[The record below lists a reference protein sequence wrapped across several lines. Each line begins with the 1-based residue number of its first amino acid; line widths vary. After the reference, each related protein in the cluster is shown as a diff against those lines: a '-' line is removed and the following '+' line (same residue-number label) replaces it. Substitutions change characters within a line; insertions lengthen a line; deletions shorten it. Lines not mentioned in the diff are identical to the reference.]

1 MTSMLPVI
9 STRETI
15 KAFSK
20 VGFEVI
26 PGRGK
31 GSHVVMHKPNWPTI
45 LTIPDRRE
53 LRRGTLRSLIRDAG
67 LTVEE
72 FNRLVHE

>member
-1 MTSMLPVI
+1 MASSLPVI
-9 STRETI
+9 STREAV
-15 KAFSK
+15 KAFGK
-20 VGFEVI
+20 VGFEVV

-31 GSHVVMHKPNWPTI
+31 GSHVVMHKPGWPNI

-72 FNRLVHE
+72 FCKLL